1 LAYFLSSTLL
11 WRGPPMGFKVK
22 RIAYFKTTIA
32 NERGSEARLLSLFS
46 RAGISYL
53 AFESSVLDERRIE
66 FTLYP
71 NDEAVLLG
79 VAREQ
84 GLELDG
90 PHAALHIEGDDE
102 TGACAEVFDSLA
114 KAGVKTDLAFGI
126 ADIKDGYGIVL
137 YLDEADCERAMAA
150 LA

>member
-1 LAYFLSSTLL
+1 
-11 WRGPPMGFKVK
+11 MGFKVRK
-22 RIAYFKTTIA
+22 IAYYKAMIV

-53 AFESSVLDERRIE
+53 AFNSSVLDEKRIE

-71 NDEAVLLG
+71 NDE
-79 VAREQ
+79 
-84 GLELDG
+84 
-90 PHAALHIEGDDE
+90 
-102 TGACAEVFDSLA
+102 TGACADVFGALA
-114 KAGVKTDLAFGI
+114 QAGMATDLAFGI